1 MDNNS
6 SSKPSAMDE
15 KSAFCFFD
23 NSIKFPSSP
32 AAAAVAQAHIC
43 LYYLFLVSAAFR
55 PLLNTRGPW
64 NIPILRL
71 ATWKIGNA
79 NKCSFHNTKPFWS
92 HPIQC
97 IEIRLARRQI
107 SSHNVHLNVY
117 LSHESPCCCDISP
130 VWPRAATAA
139 SCAPTNSIL
148 CFPLR
153 RDPAVC
159 M

>member
-1 MDNNS
+1 
-6 SSKPSAMDE
+6 MDE

-43 LYYLFLVSAAFR
+43 LLYLFLVSAAFR
-55 PLLNTRGPW
+55 TLLNTRRGPW

-130 VWPRAATAA
+130 VWARAATAA